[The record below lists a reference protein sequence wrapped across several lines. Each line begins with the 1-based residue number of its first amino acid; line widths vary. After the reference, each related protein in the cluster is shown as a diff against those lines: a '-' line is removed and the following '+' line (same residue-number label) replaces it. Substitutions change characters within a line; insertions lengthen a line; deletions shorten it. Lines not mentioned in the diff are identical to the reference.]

1 MCGAAAGRTTRC
13 GLLPSLRPCCG
24 RRAEPH
30 CPLLYHTLVVSTSI
44 RAKARFATPCGDVW
58 ACGDMNYDVI
68 AESKCRGAYYDAR
81 AQYRYRQTSHVT
93 PVRCLSDSHL
103 SLDSL
108 ESRHKSLV
116 SRSLMSHVSHTLTT
130 PPSPKCAHSHFCVLH
145 RRDEQTTPHTRCQRL
160 RRATARRARGQSR
173 RFRSRSAPM
182 RLLRGW

>member
-1 MCGAAAGRTTRC
+1 MWRRRGPHNALRLTSVASAVLRQTGRAALPPTVPHVGCKHLHPREGAVCYPLWGC
-13 GLLPSLRPCCG
+13 VGLW
-24 RRAEPH
+24 
-30 CPLLYHTLVVSTSI
+30 Y
-44 RAKARFATPCGDVW
+44 
-58 ACGDMNYDVI
+58 MNYRYDVI
-68 AESKCRGAYYDAR
+68 AESKCRGAYYGAR

-93 PVRCLSDSHL
+93 HVRCPLVKSHL
-103 SLDSL
+103 SHGDRSHDSC
-108 ESRHKSLV
+108 
-116 SRSLMSHVSHTLTT
+116 VSHTLTT

>member
-1 MCGAAAGRTTRC
+1 MWRRRGPHNALRLTTVASAVLRQTGRAALPPTVPHVGCKHLHPREGA
-13 GLLPSLRPCCG
+13 
-24 RRAEPH
+24 
-30 CPLLYHTLVVSTSI
+30 
-44 RAKARFATPCGDVW
+44 FATPCGDVW